1 MRPAL
6 SCEPRNRQLVYSRRL
21 VTGGRDQSERL
32 VVINRNSWS
41 DDPGARSW
49 RNPMGRADECS
60 VWALGFLHECVDE
73 TDCNDGAQNDH
84 PIGNLNARYRC
95 FPARPFHD
103 FPPHARA
110 TGQDR
115 RRASITRAVLH
126 WRARTRA
133 AWVANRGAA
142 QRELRGIQGAPALW
156 QPRSCYACA
165 GMMNLEPKG
174 VCKNWFRASLPALL
188 ASSQEAN

>member
-49 RNPMGRADECS
+49 QNPMGRADECS

-73 TDCNDGAQNDH
+73 TDCKDGAQNDH

-126 WRARTRA
+126 WRARTRRLGCQPWSGATRTARYTRGSSLMA
-133 AWVANRGAA
+133 APLVLRVRGYD
-142 QRELRGIQGAPALW
+142 E
-156 QPRSCYACA
+156 S
-165 GMMNLEPKG
+165 
-174 VCKNWFRASLPALL
+174 RA
-188 ASSQEAN
+188 